1 MSPPEA
7 TPRLLADD
15 AEQSSSLTLRL
26 PRDLAAG
33 AAARRVVRTRFGRF
47 LTGDTLDDVLLVI
60 SELVSNA
67 VLHGTGDIE
76 LRLTYDGRRITGEV
90 ADDGA
95 GFALPARRRPP
106 GQIGGHGLRIV
117 DSIASCW
124 GIHDRAAHVWFEIA
138 DRRLC

>member
-7 TPRLLADD
+7 SPHVLPEGVER
-15 AEQSSSLTLRL
+15 SSSLSVRL
-26 PRDLAAG
+26 ARDLAAG

-76 LRLTYDGRRITGEV
+76 LRLTYDGRRITGDV
-90 ADDGA
+90 ADEGA
-95 GFALPARRRPP
+95 GFAPPARRRPP
-106 GQIGGHGLRIV
+106 GQIGGNGLHIV

-124 GIHDRAAHVWFEIA
+124 GIDDRAAHVWFEII